1 MFGRAGVRGEAVAQ
15 GFDYKAVSSGG
26 AYLAGAGADYKVT
39 RRLSLRV
46 KADYLETKAFR
57 KKQDNFRV
65 SVGVVIHSVRKK
77 RRTLEEE
84 TQPE

>member
-26 AYLAGAGADYKVT
+26 AYLAGGGVDYKAT
-39 RRLSLRV
+39 RRLSLRL
-46 KADYLETKAFR
+46 KADYLETKAFK
-57 KKQDNFRV
+57 KKQDNFRF
-65 SVGVVIHSVRKK
+65 SVGIVIHSVRKK
-77 RRTLEEE
+77 KRTLEED